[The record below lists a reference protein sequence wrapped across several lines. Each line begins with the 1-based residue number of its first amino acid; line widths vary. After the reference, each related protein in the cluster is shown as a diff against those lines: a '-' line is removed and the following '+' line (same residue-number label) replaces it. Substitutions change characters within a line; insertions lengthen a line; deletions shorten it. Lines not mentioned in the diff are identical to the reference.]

1 MALPELVRRTAEK
14 VLSDYCRRK
23 IPPCAMGDVRLRFAW
38 EEDGAVLYEDHCT
51 CRSEAS
57 VARPVARF
65 RFSPDLAQWTLH
77 YPGPDRRWLFYL
89 NAGPS
94 LDLGKLLRHLEN
106 DPLGIF
112 WT

>member
-1 MALPELVRRTAEK
+1 MPLPQLVRKTAEK
-14 VLSDYCRRK
+14 LLHDYCQAK
-23 IPPCAMGDVRLRFAW
+23 MISCAHGEARLRFLL
-38 EEDGAVLYEDHCT
+38 EEDGAVLFQEQCA
-51 CRSEAS
+51 CRGEAS

-65 RFSPDLAQWTLH
+65 RYSPDLAQWTLH
-77 YPGPDRRWLFYL
+77 YPGPERRWLFYL

-94 LDLGKLLRHLEN
+94 LDLGKLLRHLES